1 MADDSFGW
9 LTPGAKRHIL
19 EFLRVAEP
27 AAGDLDRALAV
38 RLRSRGLGE
47 SQAAALRRITPWA
60 AANYPKV
67 EPFLR
72 STARAGGLLAA
83 AGLRPEDAAAA
94 LDECEALLSRRFPG
108 RFQPAREQLRS
119 AVLFTLYRAFY
130 ELRERE
136 VRRLEALARRA
147 EEQERRRIGRELH
160 DEAGQS
166 LLLLRLQLEMLERQA
181 PETLR
186 LGLRETQ
193 AAAAGIIRELRRI
206 VAALSPA
213 VLEKL
218 GLTAA
223 IRHLAARFRHASPA
237 AVRVRIAGG
246 LDGLPMELQELV
258 YRAAQEGLQNIAKHA
273 RATRV
278 NLSLEAADMSIRL
291 RLGDNGAGFNTE
303 TAGKQAMSFGLA
315 GMRQRA
321 ELLGGTLTVRSAP
334 GKGTVLMLEA
344 PAPVGMGW
352 NAKNSN
358 TDCGR
363 PHAVP
368 AGHAQ
373 PALRRARYGSSRRGA
388 QCGGGRGAGIAG
400 AAGRHPDGH
409 RDAGIEQL
417 RGGAPDPEGA
427 SGNPDH
433 LPLDV

>member
-19 EFLRVAEP
+19 EFLRAARP

-38 RLRSRGLGE
+38 RLRNRGLGE
-47 SQAAALRRITPWA
+47 GPVAALRAITPWA
-60 AANYPKV
+60 AARYRKI
-67 EPFLR
+67 EPFLQR
-72 STARAGGLLAA
+72 TARSGQVLAA

-94 LDECEALLSRRFPG
+94 LDDCEALLARRFPG

-130 ELRERE
+130 ELREHE
-136 VRRLEALARRA
+136 VRRLEALSRRA
-147 EEQERRRIGRELH
+147 EEDERRRIGRELH

-166 LLLLRLQLEMLERQA
+166 LLLLRLQLEMLEREA
-181 PETLR
+181 PE
-186 LGLRETQ
+186 GLKPQLQETQ
-193 AAAAGIIRELRRI
+193 AAAAAIIGELRRI

-223 IRHLAARFRHASPA
+223 LRHLAARFRHAAPA

-246 LDGLPMELQELV
+246 LDGLPMELQELM

-278 NLSLEAADMSIRL
+278 NLSLAAADMCIRL

-303 TAGKQAMSFGLA
+303 TAGSQAMSFGLM

-352 NAKNSN
+352 NGKNSN
-358 TDCGR
+358 TD
-363 PHAVP
+363 
-368 AGHAQ
+368 
-373 PALRRARYGSSRRGA
+373 RG
-388 QCGGGRGAGIAG
+388 
-400 AAGRHPDGH
+400 
-409 RDAGIEQL
+409 
-417 RGGAPDPEGA
+417 
-427 SGNPDH
+427 
-433 LPLDV
+433 